1 MNTRLKTALVTLCIF
16 LVVIVVAG
24 SCTQSVTP
32 QPEEE
37 EYYLA
42 GNFAETGTV
51 LTDEKQEIET
61 SVSGMV
67 AFRVV
72 SPPQG
77 NLTISLAWLNVVA
90 KGVATEMG
98 DSGLIGLSLVE
109 PEYQV
114 TYDSGKG
121 QLTADFQSNLHYELI
136 DEKEG
141 YRQLQSEG
149 ETDMFPSFTEE
160 MAGTL
165 DGVFA
170 EQLEPAENGTAHF
183 TADIELLLDY
193 DFRVLGSVARL
204 RFRVD
209 LALIFGTTPCQAIKI
224 QPVFIGTGPSD
235 PDRSGTAFNTLM
247 SNAAELWNRC
257 GTVRC
262 LKFTVLDPIYLDEP
276 AYKVLDNEI
285 EAASLRAEVNVDDA
299 VEIFVVQEMS
309 TSLACSWGGGAS
321 FSSGTASAKIV
332 SCDQQ
337 LSVPCPCPVS
347 CQGYCPCGGCGTDPD
362 TCGAANPYHLA
373 HELGHTLDLYHPS
386 DSVLSTDDSIME
398 PSGFCCDNPD
408 VQSAKNCR
416 NANNPL
422 LYALDCISIVCGGS
436 PDIMD

>member
-1 MNTRLKTALVTLCIF
+1 MNIGAKTVLVTLCVF
-16 LVVIVVAG
+16 LIVIIMAS
-24 SCTQSVTP
+24 SCTQTILP
-32 QPEEE
+32 EQEEE

-42 GNFAETGTV
+42 GNFVATGTI

-61 SVSGMV
+61 SVSGMI

-77 NLTISLAWLNVVA
+77 NLTISLDWLNLVA
-90 KGVATEMG
+90 KSVPTEMG

-109 PEYQV
+109 PENQ
-114 TYDSGKG
+114 TSYDPNKG
-121 QLTADFQSNLHYELI
+121 QISTDFRSNLHYELI
-136 DEKEG
+136 DQKEG

-149 ETDMFPSFTEE
+149 EADMFPSFTEE
-160 MAGTL
+160 MAGSL
-165 DGVFA
+165 SGLFA
-170 EQLEPAENGTAHF
+170 ESLQPAEEGSTEF
-183 TADIELLLDY
+183 TANLELLIDY
-193 DFRVLGSVARL
+193 PSSILGSLSRL
-204 RFRVD
+204 RVYLD
-209 LALIFGTTPCQAIKI
+209 LSLIWGTTPCQAIRI
-224 QPVFIGTGPSD
+224 QPVFIGTGSSD

-247 SNAAELWNRC
+247 TNSAELWNRC

-299 VEIFVVQEMS
+299 VEIFVVKEMS

-337 LSVPCPCPVS
+337 LSVPCPCPTS
-347 CQGYCPCGGCGTDPD
+347 CQGYCPCGGCGVDPS

-373 HELGHTLDLYHPS
+373 HELGHTLDLHHPS

-422 LYALDCISIVCGGS
+422 LYALDCLSIACDGS